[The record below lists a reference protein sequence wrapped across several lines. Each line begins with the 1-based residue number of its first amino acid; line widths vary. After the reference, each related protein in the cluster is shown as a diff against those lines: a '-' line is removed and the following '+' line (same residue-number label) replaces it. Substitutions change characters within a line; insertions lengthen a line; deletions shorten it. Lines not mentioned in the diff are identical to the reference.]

1 MGSSSTRP
9 IAEYTPSVGGHCGS
23 AQAGR
28 KKGDVMKKETFE
40 KLKRSLEEAV
50 EIERGQRLPARV
62 TIREIPDQNVR
73 KLRINIMLDED
84 IVQYFKQR
92 AALPNAAPYQTQIN
106 QILRELIAGKR
117 LSALPLDDQSEALA
131 ERIAEKVASRLRRA
145 RRKKPPEKGSERN
158 A

>member
-1 MGSSSTRP
+1 
-9 IAEYTPSVGGHCGS
+9 
-23 AQAGR
+23 
-28 KKGDVMKKETFE
+28 MKKETFE

-50 EIERGQRLPARV
+50 EIESGQRLPARV

-84 IVQYFKQR
+84 IIQYFKQR

-106 QILRELIAGKR
+106 QTLRELIAGKR
-117 LSALPLDDQSEALA
+117 LSALPLDDQNEALA

-145 RRKKPPEKGSERN
+145 RRKKPPEKGGERN